1 MNMRTRQL
9 SVPKGTTVFAPG
21 QPCPGF
27 VVLNKGTIRVS
38 LTAENGRE
46 VVLYRVHPGDI
57 CLQTFSC
64 LINDEAY
71 RAEGVAESDL
81 EGLVIPAGAF
91 HVRLAEDPEFRDR
104 VFSAVAHRF
113 SDFEQLVEDVA
124 LTGFDARLARVL
136 LRLRDASGEVHATHE
151 ELAHETASGR
161 AFVSRRLAEFA
172 SNGVVALGRGSISVL
187 NSDRLEQIAAD
198 SR

>member
-1 MNMRTRQL
+1 MHTRRL
-9 SVPKGTTVFAPG
+9 SAPQGTVLFSPG

-27 VVLNKGTIRVS
+27 VVLKSGTIRVS
-38 LTAENGRE
+38 LTSANGRE

-64 LINDEAY
+64 LINEEAY

-81 EGLVIPAGAF
+81 EGQIIPAEAF
-91 HVRLAEDPEFRDR
+91 HLRLAEDPEFRDQ

-136 LRLRDASGEVHATHE
+136 LRLRDASGQVHATHE
-151 ELAHETASGR
+151 QLAHETASGR
-161 AFVSRRLAEFA
+161 AFVSRRLADLA
-172 SNGVVALGRGSISVL
+172 ANGVVELGRGSITVQD
-187 NSDRLEQIAAD
+187 SDQLEQIAAD
-198 SR
+198 IR